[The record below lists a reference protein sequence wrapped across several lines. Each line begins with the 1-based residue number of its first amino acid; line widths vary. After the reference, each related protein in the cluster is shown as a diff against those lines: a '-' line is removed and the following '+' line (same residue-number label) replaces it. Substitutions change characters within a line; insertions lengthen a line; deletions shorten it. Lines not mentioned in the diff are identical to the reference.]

1 MTPTDAGIG
10 VPLLA
15 VRDVHKRYAVSV
27 LTGVDLDI
35 HGGEVHALMGANG
48 AGKSTLTR
56 ILCGLTTPE
65 AGRMTL
71 GGEAYAPARRG
82 DAEGAGVQ
90 LVMQEPNLV
99 GTLTVAEHLFLNRL
113 PRRLG
118 FVATRALHAAAT
130 AALRAVGLH
139 EVDPRTPMHAIGVGQ
154 QQLVAVA
161 AALARPC
168 RILLLDEP
176 TAALTGPETEL
187 LFTHIRRLRQEGI
200 GILYIS
206 HRMDEIRR
214 IGDRV
219 TVLRDGRVV
228 ATRRAADLSRDEL
241 VQLMVGFPSGRAP
254 ASAPV
259 PAAPAPAPA
268 AAPATHVPPA
278 GVVALR
284 VEGLCRGDLVRD
296 VSFEVRRG
304 EVLGIAGLVGS
315 GRTETLRA
323 IFGADL
329 PEAGRVTREDGRA
342 LSIRGP
348 SDAVRAGI
356 GMVPEDRTQH
366 ALLLPQAVR
375 TNMTMGH
382 MPAVGSRWW
391 IDAAQEH
398 RIAEDL
404 RRRLDVR
411 SRSVEQP
418 VAELSGGNQQKV
430 VIARWLLRDCDVLLL
445 DEPTRGIDVGAKRAI
460 HGQIAELAAQD
471 TAVIVV
477 SSELSELMAVCDRI
491 LVLSAGRVTG
501 SFTRDD
507 WSEDLVM
514 AAAFAGYAERPPPR
528 VPPSDRRGLPD
539 PAALG

>member
-1 MTPTDAGIG
+1 MTPTDAGSG

-15 VRDVHKRYAVSV
+15 VRDVHKRYAVPV

-65 AGRMTL
+65 AGSMTL
-71 GGEAYAPARRG
+71 GGEAYAPAGRG
-82 DAEGAGVQ
+82 DAERAGVQ

-118 FVATRALHAAAT
+118 FVATRALHEAAT

-168 RILLLDEP
+168 RLLILDEP
-176 TAALTGPETEL
+176 TAALTGPETDL

-228 ATRRAADLSRDEL
+228 ASRRAEDLSSDEL
-241 VQLMVGFPSGRAP
+241 VQVMVGGP

-259 PAAPAPAPA
+259 PATPAPAPAP
-268 AAPATHVPPA
+268 PTHVPPA

-342 LSIRGP
+342 LPIRGP

-356 GMVPEDRTQH
+356 GRVPEDRTRH
-366 ALLLPQAVR
+366 ALLLTQAVR
-375 TNMTMGH
+375 TNMTMAH

-404 RRRLDVR
+404 RLRLDVR
-411 SRSVEQP
+411 SQSVEQP

-445 DEPTRGIDVGAKRAI
+445 DEPTRGIDVSAKRAI
-460 HGQIAELAAQD
+460 HGQIAALAAQD
-471 TAVIVV
+471 KALVVV

-514 AAAFAGYAERPPPR
+514 AAAFAGYAERPPPL